1 MDPNASRRVHRRLLA
16 GGEEVQ
22 VSDLQLNG
30 MLDNLAS
37 EGDCESVARSFT
49 LSEKKAL
56 EKLRGSLAVP
66 EYWTLKA
73 VQAGVAAGCSGI
85 SFRIGR
91 NLTEVQWSGLAP
103 LSAAEL
109 AGALGQPTL
118 SGNVFFDELLV
129 GLRALVGY
137 CEWEFLSDG
146 TLVVGPNQ
154 QLEITPNQGIITT
167 LRVKHPGE
175 VNYLGFRSQKTLKA
189 TAEQAGLLRERCSF
203 CPIPVRLD
211 GKLVQHHVERIFS
224 TQEKLQWSKSP
235 FLLADLELK
244 PEGEGWVL
252 AAPPQANR
260 GFDPNRWDQPPVQNN
275 STYQLGTGRFVLWG
289 NVVGRENP
297 DQAQPSAQLT
307 KEQGRVYW
315 LRHGV
320 VSASELLCRTSSLG
334 LAISLDAGDARTDVS
349 GLSVSE
355 PPLRSP
361 AILAM
366 LVKLWKECEPA
377 VWSVLNQGH
386 GSYFSRPRLAYAAI
400 GACFGVPVALSSS
413 ILLEILTGSLE
424 HQAELMALI
433 WFLCTAAGFFG
444 YSEIPATSGGQAERL
459 LRAGVTAFA
468 GELEQLTK
476 D

>member
-1 MDPNASRRVHRRLLA
+1 
-16 GGEEVQ
+16 
-22 VSDLQLNG
+22 
-30 MLDNLAS
+30 MLHDLAS

-56 EKLRGSLAVP
+56 EKLRGTLAVP

-103 LSAAEL
+103 LSATDLAEAL
-109 AGALGQPTL
+109 ARPTR
-118 SGNVFFDELLV
+118 SGNPFFDELLV
-129 GLRALVGY
+129 GLRALIGY

-146 TLVVGPNQ
+146 TLMVGPDH
-154 QLEITPNQGIITT
+154 QLELTPNQGIITT

-244 PEGEGWVL
+244 PEGDDWVL

-275 STYQLGTGRFVLWG
+275 STYQLGTGRLVLWG
-289 NVVGRENP
+289 NVVGREHP
-297 DQAQPSAQLT
+297 EHGQPSAKLAT
-307 KEQGRVYW
+307 EQGRVYW

-320 VSASELLCRTSSLG
+320 VSASELLGRSLSLG
-334 LAISLDAGDARTDVS
+334 LALSLDAGEARTDIS

-355 PPLRSP
+355 PPLRSQSVL
-361 AILAM
+361 AILD
-366 LVKLWKECEPA
+366 KLWRECEPA
-377 VWSVLNQGH
+377 VWSVLDQEH
-386 GSYFSRPRLAYAAI
+386 TSYFSRPRLAYAAI

-413 ILLEILTGSLE
+413 ILLEILTGSLN
-424 HQAELMALI
+424 HQLKLMALV

-444 YSEIPATSGGQAERL
+444 YSEAPTNSGGQAERL
-459 LRAGVTAFA
+459 LRSGVTAFS
-468 GELEQLTK
+468 GELEQMTK
-476 D
+476 N

>member
-1 MDPNASRRVHRRLLA
+1 MA
-16 GGEEVQ
+16 GGEKVQ
-22 VSDLQLNG
+22 VSDLEPKAIDG
-30 MLDNLAS
+30 MLHNLAS

-56 EKLRGSLAVP
+56 EKLRGTLAVP

-103 LSAAEL
+103 LSAADL
-109 AGALGQPTL
+109 AEALARPTR
-118 SGNVFFDELLV
+118 SGNIFFDELLV

-137 CEWEFLSDG
+137 SEWEFLSDG
-146 TLVVGPNQ
+146 TLVVASEHK
-154 QLEITPNQGIITT
+154 LELTPNQGIITT

-224 TQEKLQWSKSP
+224 SQEKLQWSKSP

-244 PEGEGWVL
+244 PEGEDWVL

-297 DQAQPSAQLT
+297 DEGQPSARLAN
-307 KEQGRVYW
+307 EQGRVYW

-334 LAISLDAGDARTDVS
+334 LAISLDAGQARTDIS

-355 PPLRSP
+355 PPLRSQ
-361 AILAM
+361 ALLAM
-366 LVKLWKECEPA
+366 LGRIWKECEPSL
-377 VWSVLNQGH
+377 WLVLDQGH

-424 HQAELMALI
+424 HQAKLMALA

-444 YSEIPATSGGQAERL
+444 YSDAPTTSGGQAERL
-459 LRAGVTAFA
+459 LRNGLATFSQ
-468 GELEQLTK
+468 ELEQLTTS
-476 D
+476 